1 MEYQYPL
8 DYHWSTEEMITVTKF
23 YEAIEQ
29 AYEKGIQR
37 EYLMSLY
44 RSFKEVVPAKMEEK
58 KIDKEFQEVS
68 GYSIYRVIQKAKKT
82 EEQAVVK
89 L

>member
-8 DYHWSTEEMITVTKF
+8 DYHWSTEEMITVIKF

-29 AYEKGIQR
+29 AHEKGVQR
-37 EYLMSLY
+37 EDLMTLY
-44 RSFKEVVPAKMEEK
+44 RSFKEIVPAKMEEK

-89 L
+89 I